1 VEIARVRVVV
11 LAAGSSRRMGF
22 DKLTAPFAG
31 VPLARRVALG
41 LAELRPLVVAA
52 YRVADV
58 IGDLRALQLVVTAPT
73 AGPSATLALAHAAVP
88 HDWALAVVMCD
99 MPLLGAERVR
109 AFVARVPD
117 DADLAWPVV
126 NGVPGHPVIWSPRAR
141 ARIPTLRDDEPPARI
156 RRDPALRA
164 VALEERDEAYVAD
177 VDTPE
182 AWTAAEA
189 RLSLGLPK
197 GCRPGQNAVQ

>member
-22 DKLTAPFAG
+22 DKLAAAFAG

-52 YRVADV
+52 YCVADV

-73 AGPSATLALAHAAVP
+73 AGPSASLSLAHAAVP
-88 HDWALAVVMCD
+88 HDQTLAVVMCD
-99 MPLLGAERVR
+99 MPLLDAERVST
-109 AFVARVPD
+109 FVARVPD

-126 NGVPGHPVIWSPRAR
+126 GGVPGHPVIWSSRAR
-141 ARIPTLRDDEPPARI
+141 TRIPTLRDDEPPARI

-164 VALEERDEAYVAD
+164 VALEERDDAYVTD

-182 AWTAAEA
+182 SWAVAEA
-189 RLSLGLPK
+189 RCTPN
-197 GCRPGQNAVQ
+197 RR

>member
-1 VEIARVRVVV
+1 MDIARVRVVV

-22 DKLTAPFAG
+22 DKLIAPFAG
-31 VPLARRVALG
+31 IPLARRVALA
-41 LAELRPLVVAA
+41 LADLRPLIVAA

-58 IGDLRALQLVVTAPT
+58 IGDLRTQQLVVTAPT

-88 HDWALAVVMCD
+88 HHFALAVVMCD
-99 MPLLGAERVR
+99 MPLLDARRVR

-117 DADLAWPVV
+117 AADLAWPVV
-126 NGVPGHPVIWSPRAR
+126 NGIPGHPVIWSPRAR
-141 ARIPTLRDDEPPARI
+141 TRIPTLRDDEPPVRV

-164 VALEERDEAYVAD
+164 VALEEHDAVYVTD

-182 AWTAAEA
+182 AWAAANA
-189 RLSLGLPK
+189 RLD
-197 GCRPGQNAVQ
+197 Q

>member
-1 VEIARVRVVV
+1 MEIARARVVV

-22 DKLTAPFAG
+22 DKLAAPFAG
-31 VPLARRVALG
+31 VPLARRVALA
-41 LAELRPLVVAA
+41 LAELRPLIVAA

-58 IGDLRALQLVVTAPT
+58 IGDLRTQQLVVTAPT

-88 HDWALAVVMCD
+88 HDLALAVVMCD
-99 MPLLGAERVR
+99 MPLLDAERVR

-126 NGVPGHPVIWSPRAR
+126 RGVPGHPVLWSPRAR
-141 ARIPTLRDDEPPARI
+141 TRIPTLRDDEPPARV
-156 RRDPALRA
+156 RRDPTLRA
-164 VALEERDEAYVAD
+164 VALAESDDAYVTD

-182 AWTAAEA
+182 RWAAVEA
-189 RLSLGLPK
+189 RLL
-197 GCRPGQNAVQ
+197 

>member
-1 VEIARVRVVV
+1 VDIARVRVVV

-22 DKLTAPFAG
+22 DKLAAPFAG
-31 VPLARRVALG
+31 VPLARRVALA

-58 IGDLRALQLVVTAPT
+58 IGDLRMQQLVVTAPT

-88 HDWALAVVMCD
+88 HHFALAVVMCD
-99 MPLLGAERVR
+99 MPLLDAQRVR
-109 AFVARVPD
+109 AFVARAPN
-117 DADLAWPVV
+117 DADLAWPEV
-126 NGVPGHPVIWSPRAR
+126 NGTPGHPVLWSPRAR
-141 ARIPTLRDDEPPARI
+141 TRIPMLGDDEPPARV

-164 VALEERDEAYVAD
+164 VALEESDDAYVTD

-182 AWTAAEA
+182 GWAAVEVRFA
-189 RLSLGLPK
+189 PNR
-197 GCRPGQNAVQ
+197 R